1 MYDPSVDCCEH
12 ETLSKGL
19 AQHSEERVETSIGG
33 LRLYLS
39 MVIFSEEGLVRLKG
53 PALRLDIQ
61 LWMCYITL
69 RIDTYQIESQFYN
82 PP

>member
-1 MYDPSVDCCEH
+1 
-12 ETLSKGL
+12 
-19 AQHSEERVETSIGG
+19 
-33 LRLYLS
+33 LS

-69 RIDTYQIESQFYN
+69 RIDTYQIKSQFYN